1 MYQLFFPCFL
11 LDVSG
16 FLQTSN
22 VSKVIARLYFSQ
34 CNCNNFSHFLNFLT
48 NFSWDL
54 IFRKNILIFRDM
66 LGRILLMETLKYSNV
81 NFCILFL
88 SLLYVQFQRKTN
100 KQKKSLFLGVLQD
113 TMGMEQLSTQKIS
126 SS

>member
-1 MYQLFFPCFL
+1 
-11 LDVSG
+11 
-16 FLQTSN
+16 
-22 VSKVIARLYFSQ
+22 
-34 CNCNNFSHFLNFLT
+34 
-48 NFSWDL
+48 
-54 IFRKNILIFRDM
+54 M

-88 SLLYVQFQRKTN
+88 SLLYVQFQKKTN